1 MGATAALPRL
11 LPLDEPSIGLVPRL
25 VQEIF
30 QTIWGLNAECMSILL
45 AEQNANL
52 ALRTGRVGQ
61 R

>member
-1 MGATAALPRL
+1 VPRV
-11 LPLDEPSIGLVPRL
+11 LPLDEPSIGLVPQV

-30 QTIWGLNAECMSILL
+30 QTIWGLNAEGMSILL

>member
-11 LPLDEPSIGLVPRL
+11 LPLDEPSICLVPRL
-25 VQEIF
+25 VQEIC
-30 QTIWGLNAECMSILL
+30 QTILGLNAECMSILL

>member
-1 MGATAALPRL
+1 MNHR
-11 LPLDEPSIGLVPRL
+11 SLVPPV

-30 QTIWGLNAECMSILL
+30 KTIWGLNAGGMSILL